1 MAPMRLEIITAE
13 REVYADDVDIVVAPG
28 IEGQLGILPHHAPL
42 MTALQPGEILI
53 RKDGEPS
60 YLAVTGGFMEV
71 MANKVTILAEAC
83 EYSEEINEERGP
95 SSDGAGAGTDAEPY
109 HRPGVGTSRNFYAPC
124 AGTLEHRKAA
134 PPGRY
139 AQYYGRPA
147 GLGLIFLKGLN
158 TQIGKRALA
167 IYQCPLF
174 IRV

>member
-42 MTALQPGEILI
+42 MTVLQPGEILV

-83 EYSEEINEERGP
+83 EYPEEISEERAQAAIERARERMNNRT
-95 SSDGAGAGTDAEPY
+95 SDLELERAAASMRRAQVRLNIARRR
-109 HRPGVGTSRNFYAPC
+109 RPRGDMRSTVGGSQN
-124 AGTLEHRKAA
+124 
-134 PPGRY
+134 
-139 AQYYGRPA
+139 
-147 GLGLIFLKGLN
+147 
-158 TQIGKRALA
+158 
-167 IYQCPLF
+167 
-174 IRV
+174 